1 MARCIFY
8 KNGVY
13 VITTMN
19 ASTAKENDA
28 FICADDYQYVKNDGY
43 LYGGRVRIHFQ
54 NEVIAY
60 SPLRTIGMN
69 LVIDGIEIVNT
80 TINEGKDLA
89 RDIESIMCHLNSIE
103 ANGVDAF
110 LTNYKESIKATYEEL
125 KELRELQLRLID
137 KADDDEKKKDHLQ
150 TLEGILSRMTLLV
163 WIIFSLSIRMP
174 AALDNER
181 ITNAYEAVIEY
192 IN

>member
-19 ASTAKENDA
+19 ARTASENDA
-28 FICADDYQYVKNDGY
+28 FICADDRRYVKNGGY
-43 LYGGRVRIHFQ
+43 LYGGRVRVNYQEI
-54 NEVIAY
+54 Y
-60 SPLRTIGMN
+60 SYGQTFTRMN
-69 LVIDGIEIVNT
+69 LVIDGINIVAFIKEEQN
-80 TINEGKDLA
+80 LA
-89 RDIESIMCHLNSIE
+89 VDIESVMCHLNSIE

-110 LTNYKESIKATYEEL
+110 LANYKESIKATYEEL

-137 KADDDEKKKDHLQ
+137 TADDDEKKKDHLK
-150 TLEGILSRMTLLV
+150 TLEDILSKMTLLV
-163 WIIFSLSIRMP
+163 WIVFSLSIRMP

-181 ITNAYEAVIEY
+181 VINAYEAVIES